1 MQVFN
6 LMIPRF

>member
-6 LMIPRF
+6 